1 MSEKIRL
8 TKKKAKQGLD
18 NIEFELALTG
28 RDMKDLQKQ
37 SLINAQGFKYGSV
50 EAKNGKAL
58 IQINLPK
65 FVCGNNIEPYSIFE
79 SVSLDMIRND
89 CIEQLGRLFNNCSN
103 TQVNKIE
110 VNITQQVSGNATVN
124 DVLNVLCHAT
134 LSSEFDNVKYVGKNK
149 QDLESFKEESHSVI
163 TRKPH
168 YWVCKC
174 YNKSEQITKERIKYN
189 LPLDDIPQDLLRIEF
204 VLVERTLKKLFKDK
218 RTLSDVLLAKNIVEI
233 FREYKRLFWNEIIE
247 KSIKPYLKYCTQK
260 LFETMIEMGSPIEV
274 IARERELIPDARVLQ
289 RALKKYMK
297 WKGVT
302 NNSARDTRRYVK
314 KFNLPVDCIM
324 TITEFKKSC
333 G

>member
-65 FVCGNNIEPYSIFE
+65 FVRRNNIEPYSIFE

-110 VNITQQVSGNATVN
+110 VNITQKVSGNATVN
-124 DVLNVLCHAT
+124 DVLNLLCHAT

-163 TRKPH
+163 IRKPH

-174 YNKSEQITKERIKYN
+174 YNKTEQITKESIRYN
-189 LPLDDIPQDLLRIEF
+189 LPIDNIPQDLLRIEF

>member
-65 FVCGNNIEPYSIFE
+65 FVRRYNIEPYSIFE

-89 CIEQLGRLFNNCSN
+89 CIEQLGRLFNNCLN

-110 VNITQQVSGNATVN
+110 VNITQKVSGNATVN
-124 DVLNVLCHAT
+124 DVLNLLCHAT

-163 TRKPH
+163 IRKPH
-168 YWVCKC
+168 YWICKC
-174 YNKSEQITKERIKYN
+174 YNKTEQITKESIRYN
-189 LPLDDIPQDLLRIEF
+189 LPIDNIPQDLLRIEF

-218 RTLSDVLLAKNIVEI
+218 RTLSDVLSEKNIIEI
-233 FREYKRLFWNEIIE
+233 FREYKRIFLNEIIE
-247 KSIKPYLKYCTQK
+247 QSIKPYLKSCTKK
-260 LFETMIEMGSPIEV
+260 LFETMIEMGSPIEA
-274 IARERELIPDARVLQ
+274 IAKERELIPDAKVLH
-289 RALKKYMK
+289 RALKKYME

-302 NNSARDTRRYVK
+302 NNSARDTRRYVE
-314 KFNLPVDCIM
+314 KFNLPVDCLM
-324 TITEFKKSC
+324 TITDFKKSC